1 MRDARDFV
9 SKMKLVLSELDEKLI
24 EIILKTIRE
33 LEGLSKI

>member
-1 MRDARDFV
+1 
-9 SKMKLVLSELDEKLI
+9 LSELDEKLI